1 MNRLYILLL
10 ISWFLMS
17 SVTLVGQSVNKM
29 PSDRALKQIINKQ
42 APHEEA
48 YMAVLN
54 LAHPFIVAKD
64 WNEAIIV
71 LNTYKHLF
79 PKMSHRFES
88 TITMLVEIEEGWIV
102 EVMGD
107 NINSMNHDEFSP
119 VPSLDGRFL
128 YFASNRKSGSYGIED
143 VFVSELID
151 DVWMPAENI
160 FGFVNT
166 ASSETPSSISNDGLQ
181 LVIFGNY
188 DSSKGRGDLFV
199 SNKEDKSW
207 QPVIP
212 FPMAVNTRYFE
223 GDGVYSP
230 DGRAFFFTSD
240 RPGGI
245 GGYHK
250 RDEYY
255 HGNYAGN
262 LDIYVMEKSVYG
274 VWSEPINL
282 GLSVNT
288 EYCDQDPFIT
298 PDGRTLYFSS
308 DGHYGL
314 GGMDIFKSTR
324 LADTTWTRW
333 GDPINLGKEI
343 NTVWDDLG
351 YSWDFSGD
359 SAFYSISVN
368 GNSDIYTVKHPSV
381 IPAKIDSIKII
392 GIVSGSNN
400 SKVDAVITVTQAD
413 NDSLIVTTKADT
425 LFGVFSLYL
434 NDNNRYSV
442 TAQRE
447 GFSQVSQ
454 TISLEDLEAGSARQL
469 DFILQYIETGI
480 PHIKVEHILFDYKK
494 FDINPKQYPVLDE
507 LAEFIIK
514 YPDARFIVTGHTDI
528 LGNDSENLKL
538 SEYRVRSVAGYL
550 KLRGVNSDLFEINYM
565 ASKYPVSN
573 NDTEE
578 GRRKNRRVEI
588 HLIET
593 DD

>member
-1 MNRLYILLL
+1 MNRLFRLFFFSWLFIIPTTLL
-10 ISWFLMS
+10 
-17 SVTLVGQSVNKM
+17 GQSVNKL
-29 PSDRALKQIINKQ
+29 SSERELKHIINKQ

-48 YMAVLN
+48 YMAVLD
-54 LAHPFIVAKD
+54 LAHPFIVAND
-64 WNEAIIV
+64 WKGAVYV

-79 PKMSHRFES
+79 PKMSHRIES
-88 TITMLVEIEEGWIV
+88 TVKMLVEVEEGWIV

-107 NINSMNHDEFSP
+107 NINTMGNDEFSP
-119 VPSLDGRFL
+119 VPSSDGRFL
-128 YFASNRKSGSYGIED
+128 YFASNRKSGSYGFED
-143 VFVSELID
+143 VFVSEMID
-151 DVWMPAENI
+151 DIWMPAKSI

-166 ASSETPSSISNDGLQ
+166 ASSETPSSISIDGQQ

-188 DSSKGRGDLFV
+188 DSSKGRGDLFI
-199 SNKEDKSW
+199 SNLEDKSW
-207 QPVIP
+207 QPVVP
-212 FPMAVNTRYFE
+212 FPMAVNTRYYE

-262 LDIYVMEKSVYG
+262 LDIYVMEKSIYG
-274 VWSEPINL
+274 VWSEPVNL
-282 GLSVNT
+282 GLSINT

-298 PDGRTLYFSS
+298 PEGKTLYFSS

-324 LADTTWTRW
+324 LSDTTWTRW

-381 IPAKIDSIKII
+381 IPAIIDSIKII
-392 GIVSGSNN
+392 GIVSGSNKT
-400 SKVDAVITVTQAD
+400 KVDAIITVTQAD
-413 NDSLIVTTKADT
+413 NDSLIATTTADT
-425 LFGVFSLYL
+425 LFGVFGLYI
-434 NDNNRYSV
+434 NDNNRYV
-442 TAQRE
+442 ITAKRE

-454 TISLEDLEAGSARQL
+454 TINLEDLDAGSTRQL
-469 DFILQYIETGI
+469 DFVLQYIETGI
-480 PHIKVEHILFDYKK
+480 PHIKVEHILFENKK

-528 LGNDSENLKL
+528 IGTDSENLKL

-550 KLRGVNSDLFEINYM
+550 KLRGVDTDLFEINYM
-565 ASKYPVSN
+565 GGKYPVSD
-573 NDTEE
+573 NDSEK
-578 GRRKNRRVEI
+578 GRQKNRRVEI

-593 DD
+593 DE